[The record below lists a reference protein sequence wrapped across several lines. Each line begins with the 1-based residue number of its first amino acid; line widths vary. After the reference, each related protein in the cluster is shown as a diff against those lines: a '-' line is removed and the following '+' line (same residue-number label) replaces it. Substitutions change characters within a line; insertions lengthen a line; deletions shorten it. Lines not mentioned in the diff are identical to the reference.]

1 MYAPVYYLYYSSFKQ
16 LSMIMIM
23 IMMSQHT
30 NILECLKV
38 NWVKKKNSPKNRSLI
53 VS

>member
-16 LSMIMIM
+16 LFMIM

-30 NILECLKV
+30 NILVFKGELG
-38 NWVKKKNSPKNRSLI
+38 KKKNSPKNRSLI

>member
-16 LSMIMIM
+16 LFMIM

-38 NWVKKKNSPKNRSLI
+38 NWVKKKIPPRIGL
-53 VS
+53 